1 MTTSNNSPPPGPK
14 GWNCPCGCPRGS
26 NKSNWTVHQWH
37 FRKSEASFPW
47 LVQTVCL
54 LLAVVF
60 GSYWNFRPW
69 RNSQPQELVM
79 GLCHEQTGTQYN
91 VCVIIENWVVK
102 ITKPK
107 APRCSKEFRE
117 GVLCYLQKRS
127 VFGLFSK
134 ERHATSSPVWPV
146 LTVLIT
152 SFEKRRQKWT
162 LKTFYETV

>member
-1 MTTSNNSPPPGPK
+1 MTTSNNSPSPGPK
-14 GWNCPCGCPRGS
+14 GWNCPCGCPRCS

-47 LVQTVCL
+47 VVQTVCL

-79 GLCHEQTGTQYN
+79 GLCHGQTGTQYN
-91 VCVIIENWVVK
+91 VCVIIENCWLLGALRYAGKVYFV
-102 ITKPK
+102 IY
-107 APRCSKEFRE
+107 RNF
-117 GVLCYLQKRS
+117 Q
-127 VFGLFSK
+127 FSASSARK
-134 ERHATSSPVWPV
+134 DTLPTSRYGQCWQ
-146 LTVLIT
+146 LTN
-152 SFEKRRQKWT
+152 FEKRRRKWT